1 MIKSESLNFQMIHIA
16 SELVA
21 LAGITFYFTSK
32 HNLVM
37 SEIKK
42 LQNIIQSQQTTIASY
57 NKRFENLQKT
67 IDNLQTQID
76 TKLSEKNDMFH
87 SQLSM
92 MHDPSFLQS
101 AIIHDNEPLRFPPR
115 PESLHHI
122 SNQHSS
128 LESSDIAPDNL
139 PNHYSNNTIAPHDA
153 THFDRS
159 SEKVNV
165 LENTPHDHNSNH
177 DSNIQQD
184 IMETDSQLDAQLS
197 DEFAELQSSQSALSQ
212 PASSQP
218 APPMQIL
225 NADRMEQFEMK
236 NKHVSLNDSDIS
248 SSRHQP
254 LPNLNDISNI
264 SVSNTSV
271 SHEID
276 LNDTASNSN
285 SILSIHGYTSDTSN

>member
-32 HNLVM
+32 HNSVM

-115 PESLHHI
+115 
-122 SNQHSS
+122 
-128 LESSDIAPDNL
+128 
-139 PNHYSNNTIAPHDA
+139 
-153 THFDRS
+153 
-159 SEKVNV
+159 
-165 LENTPHDHNSNH
+165 
-177 DSNIQQD
+177 
-184 IMETDSQLDAQLS
+184 
-197 DEFAELQSSQSALSQ
+197 
-212 PASSQP
+212 
-218 APPMQIL
+218 
-225 NADRMEQFEMK
+225 
-236 NKHVSLNDSDIS
+236 
-248 SSRHQP
+248 
-254 LPNLNDISNI
+254 
-264 SVSNTSV
+264 
-271 SHEID
+271 
-276 LNDTASNSN
+276 
-285 SILSIHGYTSDTSN
+285 

>member
-92 MHDPSFLQS
+92 MRDPSFLQS
-101 AIIHDNEPLRFPPR
+101 AIIDDNEPLRFPPR

-128 LESSDIAPDNL
+128 LERSDITPGNL
-139 PNHYSNNTIAPHDA
+139 PHQYSNNTIDSHDVS
-153 THFDRS
+153 TIDRS
-159 SEKVNV
+159 HEKVNV
-165 LENTPHDHNSNH
+165 VENTPHDHNSNH
-177 DSNIQQD
+177 DSNHDSNVQQD

-197 DEFAELQSSQSALSQ
+197 DEFAELQSSQSA
-212 PASSQP
+212 PSQP